1 VLARR
6 LDERM
11 LALQRQGRIGTFAP
25 VSGQEAAQIG
35 AVAALEEHDW
45 FVPSF
50 RESAA
55 AIWRG
60 TPLKQILLY
69 NAGYNE
75 GAAVPDDAHDL
86 PIAIPVATQIPH
98 AVGLAYAVRY
108 RDTGA
113 VAIAFFSDGA
123 TSEGDFHEA
132 LNFAGVFGAPTI
144 FLCQNNQW
152 AISVPRERQTR
163 SRTLAQKALTYG
175 VPGIQVDGN
184 DVLAVLAATRE
195 AAARARDGEGPTLIE
210 CVGDQ
215 VRVGDVLLTFDGDS
229 NDDGDDDDGD
239 GREASPDEAERKGAP
254 GAQSA
259 DAEPESRGATAASSE
274 DPDVQK
280 GRTSAEAPPRQ
291 NAERNPQGPVPAAPS
306 TRRLARELGV
316 VLERIDASGPG
327 GRVLAEDV
335 RSAAQRGGTESQ
347 AEHPSGKEERRET
360 EQAELKAT
368 KEGPARR
375 SAPDYEPPD
384 FSRWGP
390 VEEVPLRSVRR
401 ATARE
406 MARAWAEIPHVM
418 HHDFADVTAL
428 ERFRRAHADAVAED
442 GGKLTLTVLVLKAL
456 AAALRA
462 MPRFNA
468 SLDAEG
474 ETIILKHYCH
484 IGVAVATDQGLLV
497 PVVRDVDRKSL
508 RELAVELTEQAHR
521 ARAGELE
528 RDAMQG
534 GSFTLTNVGGI
545 GGRLFTPIIRHPE
558 AAILGLARA
567 RLTPTATG
575 ELDAPQISARLHL
588 PLCLA
593 FDHRLNDGAEAARF
607 MNHILDS
614 LQDPESLL
622 LSA

>member
-1 VLARR
+1 
-6 LDERM
+6 
-11 LALQRQGRIGTFAP
+11 
-25 VSGQEAAQIG
+25 
-35 AVAALEEHDW
+35 
-45 FVPSF
+45 
-50 RESAA
+50 
-55 AIWRG
+55 
-60 TPLKQILLY
+60 
-69 NAGYNE
+69 
-75 GAAVPDDAHDL
+75 
-86 PIAIPVATQIPH
+86 
-98 AVGLAYAVRY
+98 
-108 RDTGA
+108 
-113 VAIAFFSDGA
+113 
-123 TSEGDFHEA
+123 
-132 LNFAGVFGAPTI
+132 
-144 FLCQNNQW
+144 
-152 AISVPRERQTR
+152 
-163 SRTLAQKALTYG
+163 
-175 VPGIQVDGN
+175 
-184 DVLAVLAATRE
+184 
-195 AAARARDGEGPTLIE
+195 
-210 CVGDQ
+210 
-215 VRVGDVLLTFDGDS
+215 
-229 NDDGDDDDGD
+229 
-239 GREASPDEAERKGAP
+239 
-254 GAQSA
+254 
-259 DAEPESRGATAASSE
+259 
-274 DPDVQK
+274 
-280 GRTSAEAPPRQ
+280 
-291 NAERNPQGPVPAAPS
+291 
-306 TRRLARELGV
+306 
-316 VLERIDASGPG
+316 
-327 GRVLAEDV
+327 
-335 RSAAQRGGTESQ
+335 
-347 AEHPSGKEERRET
+347 
-360 EQAELKAT
+360 
-368 KEGPARR
+368 
-375 SAPDYEPPD
+375 
-384 FSRWGP
+384 

>member
-1 VLARR
+1 MSRAMRFTDPGEGIHEAEIVEILVQAGDEVQEGDGLLAVETDKATTE
-6 LDERM
+6 LPSPY
-11 LALQRQGRIGTFAP
+11 AGRIAD
-25 VSGQEAAQIG
+25 I
-35 AVAALEEHDW
+35 AVA
-45 FVPSF
+45 
-50 RESAA
+50 
-55 AIWRG
+55 
-60 TPLKQILLY
+60 
-69 NAGYNE
+69 
-75 GAAVPDDAHDL
+75 
-86 PIAIPVATQIPH
+86 
-98 AVGLAYAVRY
+98 
-108 RDTGA
+108 
-113 VAIAFFSDGA
+113 
-123 TSEGDFHEA
+123 
-132 LNFAGVFGAPTI
+132 
-144 FLCQNNQW
+144 
-152 AISVPRERQTR
+152 
-163 SRTLAQKALTYG
+163 
-175 VPGIQVDGN
+175 
-184 DVLAVLAATRE
+184 
-195 AAARARDGEGPTLIE
+195 
-210 CVGDQ
+210 VGDQ
-215 VRVGDVLLTFDGDS
+215 VRVGDVLLTFDGDG
-229 NDDGDDDDGD
+229 NGDGDDGD
-239 GREASPDEAERKGAP
+239 GGRWRPPDEASPDEPPPDEAERKGAP

-259 DAEPESRGATAASSE
+259 DAEPESRGGTPASTEDRDAGEGHDSGGAA
-274 DPDVQK
+274 
-280 GRTSAEAPPRQ
+280 PRQ
-291 NAERNPQGPVPAAPS
+291 RTKGDRQGPVPAAPS

-316 VLERIDASGPG
+316 ALERIDASGPG

-335 RSAAQRGGTESQ
+335 RSAAQRGGTETGS
-347 AEHPSGKEERRET
+347 ERPSGKKERRA
-360 EQAELKAT
+360 AERMPSRNRP
-368 KEGPARR
+368 KERPARR
-375 SAPDYEPPD
+375 SAPVYEPPD

-418 HHDFADVTAL
+418 HHDLADVTAL
-428 ERFRRAHADAVAED
+428 ERFRRTHADAVAED

-497 PVVRDVDRKSL
+497 PVMRDVDRKSL
-508 RELAVELTEQAHR
+508 RELAVELTEQAQR

-528 RDAMQG
+528 REAMQG
-534 GSFTLTNVGGI
+534 GSFTLTNIGGI

-575 ELDAPQISARLHL
+575 DLDAPQISARLHL

-593 FDHRLNDGAEAARF
+593 FDHRINDGAEAARF

-622 LSA
+622 LSV